1 MARADQ
7 GVGAAASVRRLGL
20 ALAASLLAHG
30 ALLYALPR
38 AGQPANVSLSARSSE
53 PLQVSFLEAT
63 ESALKEEPPAVLQR
77 SRTTPIPPRYFSAH
91 ELDRRPQ
98 ILSHV
103 EPNFP
108 ALALAPA
115 GRVVLRLYVDETGRV
130 DTVAVES
137 ADRTGAF
144 DAAAREAFAAAR
156 FLPGIKDGVP
166 VKALMRI
173 EVLFGSP
180 HPENAGR

>member
-1 MARADQ
+1 VARADQ
-7 GVGAAASVRRLGL
+7 GIDARAAQRLGF

-30 ALLYALPR
+30 ALLCALPR
-38 AGQPANVSLSARSSE
+38 AGQPPAGFSSSARPSE
-53 PLQVSFLEAT
+53 PLQVNFLTAAKR
-63 ESALKEEPPAVLQR
+63 ALKEQPAARQRPPRA
-77 SRTTPIPPRYFSAH
+77 TPVPPRYFAVH

-103 EPNFP
+103 EPYFP

-115 GRVVLRLYVDETGRV
+115 GRVVLRLYVDETGGV

-144 DAAAREAFAAAR
+144 EDAAREAFAAAR
-156 FLPGIKDGVP
+156 FLPGMKDGAA
-166 VKALMRI
+166 VKALVRV

-180 HPENAGR
+180 HPDNR